1 MIKLICFIKR
11 KAGLSRS
18 DFRDHWLNRH
28 GPLVAG
34 LPDFRRHIIRYEQ
47 NCRLDSDYERDE
59 GAAGGEGNGYD
70 GVTVQWFEAR
80 EDFYAFAME
89 PSYKDTIFIDE
100 GRFLDRTS
108 ISFVLCEEP
117 DIVFDD
123 EPARATASVKLIA
136 ALQRLPEIDRD
147 AFRQHWGTRHAA
159 IFRDTPELARHVVAY
174 HQNRRLD
181 EDYERDQGG
190 GFDGVTEQWFS
201 SESDFQAFVRA
212 PAFAEKVF
220 PDEREFLVQSRTRW
234 MLTRAPDVII
244 EP

>member
-1 MIKLICFIKR
+1 VIKLICFVKR

-18 DFRDHWLNRH
+18 DFREHWLQRH
-28 GPLVAG
+28 GPLVAS
-34 LPDFRRHIIRYEQ
+34 LPDFRRHIVRYEQ
-47 NCRLDSDYERDE
+47 NCRLDSDYARDE
-59 GAAGGEGNGYD
+59 RAGGDGYD
-70 GVTVQWFEAR
+70 GVTVQWFETR
-80 EDFYAFAME
+80 RDFYAFAME
-89 PSYKDTIFIDE
+89 PTYKDTIFIDE
-100 GRFLDRTS
+100 DRFLDRAS

-123 EPARATASVKLIA
+123 ESARSAAGVKLIA

-147 AFRQHWGTRHAA
+147 AFRSHWATRHAA

-181 EDYERDQGG
+181 KDYERDQGG
-190 GFDGVTEQWFS
+190 GFDGVTEQWFAS
-201 SESDFQAFVRA
+201 QGDFDAFVRE
-212 PAFAEKVF
+212 PAFAERVF
-220 PDEREFLVQSRTRW
+220 PDERKFLVPERTRW